1 MNAENLAS
9 WFEQTGW
16 YLLLAVILA
25 LLIFL
30 ALFWYFF
37 AYFALALKKHKRLPK
52 SKINYKYAI
61 LIPARNEDQVIS
73 HILESL
79 KNQTYPKELF
89 DVYVIVESKDD
100 PTIKIT
106 KKFKY
111 NIVIRKDLINKRTKG
126 FALDEAYKFI
136 KENGKTYDAFMV
148 FDADNIV
155 KSDYI
160 ELMNDVKNAGFKVG
174 MGYRNF
180 TNASKNW
187 ISACSSTLFAYMN
200 QFTSNGRS
208 VLFKKMTLTGTGYFI
223 DFDIIDNEGG
233 WIFNGMTEDVELTKY
248 CYYHNISMKYYPLAQ
263 YYDEQPTT
271 IKTVHKQHIRWVW
284 GFFANDKKYKK
295 KNSPNYHALDKTK
308 QNISL
313 FEFNVSIY
321 PLVLMGA
328 LLGLAFLIS
337 FGFFIAS
344 LVFAAFLEPFRTNLV
359 PLSMFIWM
367 LIYFIILWISVGLVA
382 FVTFVISNRYLKFSI
397 LLQIKVI
404 LTYLFFFIDFVLA
417 FLDGLFHKYK
427 RVSWDKIDH
436 YGVITNKEALENLKN
451 ESKARK

>member
-1 MNAENLAS
+1 MNKIIKFLKSKTFYIAS
-9 WFEQTGW
+9 
-16 YLLLAVILA
+16 A
-25 LLIFL
+25 LLIQL
-30 ALFWYFF
+30 IALFLLVTYFSQRF
-37 AYFALALKKHKRLPK
+37 VGIYYILVLLSWIVSLRVINRESDTSSKMLWILLIMSLPFFGGLVYLLFGERKIPKALMIQDRQAY
-52 SKINYKYAI
+52 
-61 LIPARNEDQVIS
+61 
-73 HILESL
+73 
-79 KNQTYPKELF
+79 
-89 DVYVIVESKDD
+89 
-100 PTIKIT
+100 
-106 KKFKY
+106 
-111 NIVIRKDLINKRTKG
+111 
-126 FALDEAYKFI
+126 
-136 KENGKTYDAFMV
+136 
-148 FDADNIV
+148 
-155 KSDYI
+155 SDYKIYATRNI

-397 LLQIKVI
+397 LLQIKVMF
-404 LTYLFFFIDFVLA
+404 TYLFFFIDFVLA